1 MSGSAKV
8 LVTGGA
14 GFIGSHLVV
23 ALAEQGFEPVVL
35 DDFSNSRP
43 EVCDRLARI
52 TGREIAVARADVTD
66 PAALQRVFAAHRFLA
81 VAHLAGRK
89 SVGQS
94 VRDPLAYYRTNVGGS
109 LTLCEVM
116 AEFEVRHLLFSSS
129 ATVYGGVGEMPLRE
143 DAPLRATNPYG
154 RSKLMVERAL
164 ADLVVAR
171 RGTPQ
176 PWRVAALRYFNP
188 VGAHP
193 SGLIGEDPRG
203 EPENLVPY
211 VAQVAVGRRPLLR
224 IFGNGYPTPD
234 GTGVRD
240 YIHVMDLAA
249 GHIAALRYLLRED
262 AGGYFVWNLGTGRG
276 ASVLEVVAAFER
288 ASGRKVPY
296 AMVDRRPG
304 DVASCWADPGRAQ
317 RELGW
322 RAERSLEQMMID
334 VWRWQAAHP
343 GGIASDD

>member
-1 MSGSAKV
+1 MSGAAKV

-43 EVCDRLARI
+43 EVCDRLARMI
-52 TGREIAVARADVTD
+52 GGELARAQADVTD
-66 PAALQRVFAAHRFLA
+66 PTALRRVFAAHRFTA

-94 VRDPLAYYRTNVGGS
+94 VRDPLAYYRTNVGG
-109 LTLCEVM
+109 TLALCATM
-116 AEFEVRHLLFSSS
+116 AEFGVRHLLFSSS
-129 ATVYGGVGEMPLRE
+129 ATVYGGAGEMPLRE
-143 DAPLRATNPYG
+143 DAPLRAVNPYG
-154 RSKLMVERAL
+154 RSKLIVEQAL
-164 ADLVVAR
+164 ADLVTAER
-171 RGTPQ
+171 DALP

-193 SGLIGEDPRG
+193 SGLIGEDPQG

-211 VAQVAVGRRPLLR
+211 VAQVAAGRRPLLR
-224 IFGNGYPTPD
+224 IFGNDYPTPD

-240 YIHVMDLAA
+240 YIHVMDLVA
-249 GHIAALRYLLRED
+249 GHIAALRYLLRGD
-262 AGGYFVWNLGTGRG
+262 AGGYFVWNLGTGCG

-288 ASGRKVPY
+288 ASGRKVPH
-296 AMVDRRPG
+296 AIVDRRPG

-322 RAERSLEQMMID
+322 RAERSLDQMMVD
-334 VWRWQAAHP
+334 AWRWQAAHP
-343 GGIASDD
+343 EGMAGGG